1 MKICD
6 FGLAFAF
13 EPFTL
18 NATKLAGTPDY
29 AAPEMFSFHFAN
41 NQSQIASP
49 PSSRMF
55 FYDEKV
61 DVWSYGM
68 VLWALFTAEQP
79 FGGIRQSESILREHW
94 EKLQN
99 DSNYRPKIPTV
110 WPADKEKKMANEMK
124 RFEEVMTKCW
134 QVIAIDRP
142 SFTDIVQQ
150 LSPPQPT
157 NTIEG

>member
-18 NATKLAGTPDY
+18 NATKPAGTPDY
-29 AAPEMFSFHFAN
+29 AAPEVFSFHFAN
-41 NQSQIASP
+41 RQSEITNRAAK
-49 PSSRMF
+49 F

-68 VLWALFTAEQP
+68 VLWSLFTAKEP
-79 FGGIRQSESILREHW
+79 FGDVRLKSESILREHW

-99 DSNYRPKIPTV
+99 DPNYRPKIPTV
-110 WPADKEKKMANEMK
+110 WPADKEKKMANEMN
-124 RFEEVMTKCW
+124 RFKEVMKKCW
-134 QVIAIDRP
+134 QVNTNDRP

-150 LSPPQPT
+150 MSPPSQPT
-157 NTIEG
+157 NTMEG